1 MRYLLLVCDDP
12 DAVDALDDGE
22 RHGIL
27 PAYRDLTSALRAA
40 DQLVAADALEPVSTA
55 TTVRLRAGKRLIQDG
70 PFADTPERVVG
81 YYVIDVDDLD
91 QALAIAARV
100 PAARHGA
107 VEVRP
112 IRRPA
117 RPMRRNV

>member
-12 DAVDALDDGE
+12 DAIDRLDDGE

>member
-12 DAVDALDDGE
+12 DAVARLDDGE
-22 RHGIL
+22 RRGIL

-40 DQLVAADALEPVSTA
+40 GQLVAADALEPVTTA
-55 TTVRLRAGKRLIQDG
+55 TTVRLRAGKRLVTDG
-70 PFADTPERVVG
+70 PFADTREHVVG
-81 YYVIDVDDLD
+81 YYVIDAPDLD
-91 QALAIAARV
+91 QALAVAARI
-100 PAARHGA
+100 PAARFGA

-117 RPMRRNV
+117 RPMRRTV

>member
-12 DAVDALDDGE
+12 DAIARLDDGE

-27 PAYRDLTSALRAA
+27 PAYRDLTTALRAA
-40 DQLVAADALEPVSTA
+40 GQLVAAEALEPVSTA
-55 TTVRLRAGKRLIQDG
+55 TTVRLRAGKRLVSDG
-70 PFADTPERVVG
+70 PFADTREHVVG
-81 YYVIDVDDLD
+81 YYVIDAADLD
-91 QALAIAARV
+91 QALTIATRI
-100 PAARHGA
+100 PATRHGA

-117 RPMRRNV
+117 RPMRRTI

>member
-12 DAVDALDDGE
+12 NAVGALDDQE
-22 RHGIL
+22 RDALL
-27 PAYRDLTSALRAA
+27 PAYRDLTSALQAA
-40 DQLVAADALEPVSTA
+40 GQLVAAEALEPVSTA
-55 TTVRLRAGKRLIQDG
+55 TTVRLRAGKRLVTDA

-81 YYVIDVDDLD
+81 YYVIEAEDLD

-112 IRRPA
+112 IRKPPRA
-117 RPMRRNV
+117 MRRND

>member
-12 DAVDALDDGE
+12 AAVARLDDGE

-27 PAYRDLTSALRAA
+27 PAYRDLTSALMAA
-40 DQLVAADALEPVSTA
+40 GQLVAAEALEPVSTA
-55 TTVRLRAGKRLIQDG
+55 TTVRLRGGKRIVRDG

-81 YYVIDVDDLD
+81 YYVIQADDLD

-100 PAARHGA
+100 PAARYGA

-117 RPMRRNV
+117 RSMRRNV